1 MLFKGRKKGYEVYGV
16 DKACLKEIDTL
27 LEEGSKY
34 VTSDDKADFDLICEK
49 RKLVEVTG
57 NENLYE
63 LDKTILACLEDLVI
77 SLKANN
83 ASKTESLITKI
94 LGVFS
99 FRIDNN

>member
-1 MLFKGRKKGYEVYGV
+1 MLFKGRKKGYEIYGV
-16 DKACLKEIDTL
+16 DKACLKEIDAL
-27 LEEGSKY
+27 LEECSKHI
-34 VTSDDKADFDLICEK
+34 TSDDKADFDMICEK
-49 RKLVEVTG
+49 RKLVEVTET
-57 NENLYE
+57 ENLYE
-63 LDKTILACLEDLVI
+63 LDKTVLVCLEDLVV